1 MDKESIYKRVLDCAF
16 EVHKTLGP
24 GLLENTY
31 KHCLAHE
38 LKIAGL
44 NIEIEKE
51 IPVIYKDVR
60 LDCGYRIDILVENQI
75 IIELKAVEKLTD
87 IHLAQLLSYMKLSKI
102 NLGLLINFNTKYL
115 IQGIKRVIL

>member
-1 MDKESIYKRVLDCAF
+1 MDKESIYRVLDCAF